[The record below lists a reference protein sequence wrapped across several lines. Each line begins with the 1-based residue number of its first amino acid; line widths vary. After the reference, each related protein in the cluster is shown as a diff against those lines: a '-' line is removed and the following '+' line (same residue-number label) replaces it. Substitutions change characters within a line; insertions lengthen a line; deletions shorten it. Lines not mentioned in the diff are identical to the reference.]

1 MLLSNIKKI
10 TDLILSIRKDKGNS
24 EMDFDNIEENLKLF
38 EESANEKENLVE
50 ALNQFSNKEL
60 LNVFTFYYYGRD
72 TVGKS
77 ENDFWSFYD
86 QLNIFKDTSR
96 DDILNKLGSVQ
107 KNNLESS
114 FKKAFENFEEHE
126 RNVPKAKEKHDRR
139 QKSFVKKDGKKFF
152 EREENFD
159 KSNSINIEKTFK
171 KLNIESTQDIKIAKE
186 ILENVINETDGLL
199 AVDFLG
205 SGCFDRLAFVE
216 TDDEVLKLYWKYSQD
231 SKVVHNNRVD
241 IKFDKLELLKIKDTR
256 AIIIRGFY
264 ADKKWI
270 KHYYNNIEKA
280 RINSLEISNNSTFFY
295 DIDFDKT
302 QRGGKENF
310 IVSFLPWRYYSIIIS
325 DFDNDLSS
333 NNLIN
338 ILILKNINEIE
349 KRIIKTC
356 YEFELSIY
364 DDEDSLSMYG
374 NRFRKI
380 LESLLKFI
388 LLASGIMFK
397 DNYEKDTLG
406 LLLEQL
412 EDKESFARKISLY
425 NDEKLDSITEFVKK
439 DLLNNLNFC
448 SHENVSTKF
457 DKSMIENIFNN
468 MLEVL
473 NMTKEYFKF

>member
-1 MLLSNIKKI
+1 MILSNIKKI

-72 TVGKS
+72 IVGKS
-77 ENDFWSFYD
+77 ESDFWSFYD

-96 DDILNKLGSVQ
+96 DDILNKLCDVQ

-126 RNVPKAKEKHDRR
+126 KKIPKAKEKYDRR
-139 QKSFVKKDGKKFF
+139 QKSFIKKNGEIFF
-152 EREENFD
+152 DREENFE
-159 KSNSINIEKTFK
+159 KSNSMNIEKVFNELK
-171 KLNIESTQDIKIAKE
+171 IESTQDIKTAKI
-186 ILENVINETDGLL
+186 ILENIINNTDGLL
-199 AVDFLG
+199 SVDFLG

-231 SKVVHNNRVD
+231 SMVVHNNRVD
-241 IKFDKLELLKIKDTR
+241 IKFDKLELLKIKDIR
-256 AIIIRGFY
+256 AITIRGFY

-270 KHYYNNIEKA
+270 KNYYNNIEKA
-280 RINSLEISNNSTFFY
+280 KINSLEVSKTSTFFY

-310 IVSFLPWRYYSIIIS
+310 IASFLPWRYYSIVIS
-325 DFDNDLSS
+325 AFDNNLSS
-333 NNLIN
+333 NNFNN

-349 KRIIKTC
+349 KRIIKTY

-364 DDEDSLSMYG
+364 DEEDSLSMYG

-388 LLASGIMFK
+388 LLASGIMYK

-412 EDKESFARKISLY
+412 GDKESFSRKISLY
-425 NDEKLDSITEFVKK
+425 NDENLDSITAFVKK
-439 DLLNNLNFC
+439 DLLDNLNFC

-457 DKSMIENIFNN
+457 DKSMIENIFKN
-468 MLEVL
+468 MLGVL